1 MTKTIKQAI
10 SILFRY
16 QKVESIYFVFLLG
29 LAVILEGI
37 SIAFIFPIVQII
49 VSSETSPYL
58 KFFEEILPFNLEI
71 NPANLILLMIFI
83 YGFKTFYLLFF
94 AWWRNNFIAKL
105 NINLNLFLYKNY
117 LRKEFEDITRVDTS
131 IILRNS
137 FDIVRNLTG
146 AIESILQLFVEIFT
160 FIIILI
166 LLVYYDAS
174 STSNLI
180 LTISIIVLAYIALTK
195 NLLFSWAKKKITLTG
210 KIFKSVR
217 ETFSMIRFVKLKSKE
232 SYFYTNF
239 KNAIVNFHLLNRNFS
254 FFKEIPKNLLE
265 LIAVFLLGLVPIF
278 QLQDESS
285 IIDILPILGIYAAA
299 ALRIIPGVSRVLS
312 LSQLIYHTGPSVQ
325 LLFPELINKNQSIDN
340 LNFGSKKIKKTD
352 FKSEI
357 TFNNVSY
364 KYPDKEKFAIK
375 NLNFT
380 LKKKDFICIIGETGI
395 GKSTFVD
402 LITGLIRPQEGII
415 KFDNKNI
422 QDHLND
428 WHNLISL
435 VPQRTVLVNDTI
447 KKNITLQINDYD
459 NELKIKNAAKYS
471 RLDKFIDKNDVG
483 LDYLV
488 GEDTKGLSGGQAQ
501 RIAIARCLYDDP
513 EILIFDEITSALD
526 KDTSEELIKT
536 FLNVLKDKTV
546 IFITHSDLI
555 TVKAD
560 SVYKLETK
568 EDQTSLTKIK

>member
-58 KFFEEILPFNLEI
+58 KFFKEILPFNLEI
-71 NPANLILLMIFI
+71 NPANLILLVIFI

-160 FIIILI
+160 FIIISI
-166 LLVYYDAS
+166 LLLYYDVG
-174 STSNLI
+174 STLNLI
-180 LTISIIVLAYIALTK
+180 LTISIIVLAYIVLTK

-210 KIFKSVR
+210 KIFKSIR

-265 LIAVFLLGLVPIF
+265 LIAIFLLGLVPIF

-364 KYPDKEKFAIK
+364 KYPDKENFAIK

-402 LITGLIRPQEGII
+402 LITGLIRPQEGTI

-471 RLDKFIDKNDVG
+471 RLDKFIDKNDIG

>member
-58 KFFEEILPFNLEI
+58 KFFKEILPFNLEI
-71 NPANLILLMIFI
+71 NPANLILLVIFI

-166 LLVYYDAS
+166 LLLYYDVG
-174 STSNLI
+174 STLNLI
-180 LTISIIVLAYIALTK
+180 LTISIIVLAYIVLTK

-210 KIFKSVR
+210 KIFKSIR

>member
-58 KFFEEILPFNLEI
+58 KFFKEILPFNLEI

-83 YGFKTFYLLFF
+83 YGFKAFYLLFF
-94 AWWRNNFIAKL
+94 TWWRSNFIAKL

-312 LSQLIYHTGPSVQ
+312 LSQLINHTGPSVQ

-364 KYPDKEKFAIK
+364 KYPDKENFAIK

-568 EDQTSLTKIK
+568 EDQTFLTKIK

>member
-71 NPANLILLMIFI
+71 NPANLILLVIFI

-166 LLVYYDAS
+166 LLVYYDVG
-174 STSNLI
+174 STLNLI
-180 LTISIIVLAYIALTK
+180 LTISIIVLAYIVLTK

-352 FKSEI
+352 FESEI

>member
-1 MTKTIKQAI
+1 
-10 SILFRY
+10 
-16 QKVESIYFVFLLG
+16 
-29 LAVILEGI
+29 
-37 SIAFIFPIVQII
+37 
-49 VSSETSPYL
+49 
-58 KFFEEILPFNLEI
+58 
-71 NPANLILLMIFI
+71 
-83 YGFKTFYLLFF
+83 
-94 AWWRNNFIAKL
+94 
-105 NINLNLFLYKNY
+105 
-117 LRKEFEDITRVDTS
+117 
-131 IILRNS
+131 
-137 FDIVRNLTG
+137 
-146 AIESILQLFVEIFT
+146 
-160 FIIILI
+160 
-166 LLVYYDAS
+166 
-174 STSNLI
+174 
-180 LTISIIVLAYIALTK
+180 
-195 NLLFSWAKKKITLTG
+195 
-210 KIFKSVR
+210 
-217 ETFSMIRFVKLKSKE
+217 
-232 SYFYTNF
+232 
-239 KNAIVNFHLLNRNFS
+239 
-254 FFKEIPKNLLE
+254 
-265 LIAVFLLGLVPIF
+265 
-278 QLQDESS
+278 
-285 IIDILPILGIYAAA
+285 
-299 ALRIIPGVSRVLS
+299 
-312 LSQLIYHTGPSVQ
+312 
-325 LLFPELINKNQSIDN
+325 

>member
-58 KFFEEILPFNLEI
+58 KFFKEILPFNLEI
-71 NPANLILLMIFI
+71 NPANLILLVIFI

-160 FIIILI
+160 FIIISI
-166 LLVYYDAS
+166 LLLYYDVG
-174 STSNLI
+174 STLNLI

-312 LSQLIYHTGPSVQ
+312 LSQLIYYTGPSVQ

>member
-71 NPANLILLMIFI
+71 NPANLILLVIFI

-166 LLVYYDAS
+166 LLLYYDVG
-174 STSNLI
+174 STLNLI
-180 LTISIIVLAYIALTK
+180 LTISIIVLAYIVLTK

-210 KIFKSVR
+210 KIFKSIR

-364 KYPDKEKFAIK
+364 KYPDKENFAIK

>member
-71 NPANLILLMIFI
+71 NPANLILLVIFI

-166 LLVYYDAS
+166 LLLYYDVG
-174 STSNLI
+174 STLNLI
-180 LTISIIVLAYIALTK
+180 LTISIIVLAYIVLTK

-210 KIFKSVR
+210 KIFKSIR

-265 LIAVFLLGLVPIF
+265 LIAIFLLGLVPIF

-364 KYPDKEKFAIK
+364 KYPDKENFAIK

-471 RLDKFIDKNDVG
+471 RLDKFIDKNDIG

>member
-71 NPANLILLMIFI
+71 NPANLILLVIFI

-254 FFKEIPKNLLE
+254 FFKEIPKNFLE
-265 LIAVFLLGLVPIF
+265 LIAIFLLGLVTIF

>member
-37 SIAFIFPIVQII
+37 SIAFIFPIVQIM

-58 KFFEEILPFNLEI
+58 KFFKEILPFNLEI
-71 NPANLILLMIFI
+71 NPANLILLVIFI

-137 FDIVRNLTG
+137 FEIVRYVTAG
-146 AIESILQLFVEIFT
+146 IESILQLFVEIFT
-160 FIIILI
+160 FIIISI
-166 LLVYYDAS
+166 LLLYYDVG
-174 STSNLI
+174 STLNLI
-180 LTISIIVLAYIALTK
+180 LTISIIVLAYIVLTK
-195 NLLFSWAKKKITLTG
+195 NLLFSWAKKRITLTG
-210 KIFKSVR
+210 KIFKSIR

>member
-265 LIAVFLLGLVPIF
+265 LIAIFLLGLVPIF

-312 LSQLIYHTGPSVQ
+312 LSQLIYYTGPSVQ

>member
-1 MTKTIKQAI
+1 MIKNVKQAI

-16 QKVESIYFVFLLG
+16 EKVGSIYFVFLLS
-29 LAVILEGI
+29 LSVILEGI

-58 KFFEEILPFNLEI
+58 KFFKEILPFNLEI

-83 YGFKTFYLLFF
+83 YGFKAFYLLFF
-94 AWWRNNFIAKL
+94 TWWRSNFIAKL

-312 LSQLIYHTGPSVQ
+312 LSQLINHTGPSVQ

-364 KYPDKEKFAIK
+364 KYPDKENFAIK

-568 EDQTSLTKIK
+568 EDQTFLTKIK

>member
-71 NPANLILLMIFI
+71 NPANLILLVIFI

-137 FDIVRNLTG
+137 FEIVRYVTAG
-146 AIESILQLFVEIFT
+146 IESILQLFVEIFT

-166 LLVYYDAS
+166 LLLYYDVG
-174 STSNLI
+174 STLNLI
-180 LTISIIVLAYIALTK
+180 LTISIIVLAYIVLTK

-210 KIFKSVR
+210 KIFKSIR

-265 LIAVFLLGLVPIF
+265 LIAIFLLGLVPIF

-364 KYPDKEKFAIK
+364 KYPDKENFAIK

-402 LITGLIRPQEGII
+402 LITGLIRPQEGTI

>member
-58 KFFEEILPFNLEI
+58 KFFKEILPFNLEI
-71 NPANLILLMIFI
+71 NPANLILLVIFI

-166 LLVYYDAS
+166 LLLYYDVG
-174 STSNLI
+174 STLNLI
-180 LTISIIVLAYIALTK
+180 LTISIIVLAYIVLTK

-352 FKSEI
+352 FESEI

-402 LITGLIRPQEGII
+402 LITGLIRPQEGTI